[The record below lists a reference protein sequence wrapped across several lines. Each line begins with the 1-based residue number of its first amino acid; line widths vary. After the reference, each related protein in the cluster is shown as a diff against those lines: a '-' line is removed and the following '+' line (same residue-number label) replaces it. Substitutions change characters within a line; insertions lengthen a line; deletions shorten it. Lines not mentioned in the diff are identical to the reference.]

1 MTELEILVS
10 SRTECQHTDEILL
23 GILVNGFRL
32 LDHFGGEMKE
42 MRGMDAAAKL
52 WIVL

>member
-10 SRTECQHTDEILL
+10 SRSGCQRTDEILL
-23 GILVNGFRL
+23 RMLVNGFRL
-32 LDHFGGEMKE
+32 LDHFGGEMRE